1 MRGRASSSL
10 EGSETMIIRHA
21 GAILAASAL
30 TLGAFASASTA
41 QTVTGGS
48 EGGVQGRDV
57 NASTYG
63 AGQTTTTPDGSSIG
77 VQGGGEAGA
86 LNGGTASTSADA
98 KLNDRR
104 AMQRSVAQAQDED
117 ERARSRTRTVVR
129 ADGDVRSRTMSK
141 YKADGE
147 RPVIEKSYTI
157 NGVEQQRG
165 KKGK

>member
-1 MRGRASSSL
+1 MLRQ
-10 EGSETMIIRHA
+10 A

-30 TLGAFASASTA
+30 TLGAAAATA
-41 QTVTGGS
+41 QTTTGGS
-48 EGGVQGRDV
+48 AGGVQGRDV

-63 AGQTTTTPDGSSIG
+63 AGQTTTNPDGTSSIG

-86 LNGGTASTSADA
+86 LDGGTASTSADA
-98 KLNDRR
+98 KLNERR
-104 AMQRSVAQAQDED
+104 AMMRSQAQAQDDD

-147 RPVIEKSYTI
+147 KPVIDRSYTV
-157 NGVEQQRG
+157 NGEEQTRG